1 MWVLGAIQAGLGI
14 YQLIRGSIEQNKLN
28 NMKQP
33 TYGLTSSM
41 KSAKA
46 QAEQMAQMGYT
57 PQERAAFEQR
67 LATSG
72 NTAFRRATDMSGGN
86 MAQALQGALNAQNIA
101 AQNQFAAQDAA
112 LRRQNIAARNQLYG
126 TEQNLE
132 NQNVAMQNQLM
143 MARAQSLGAQR
154 QSGMSNLV
162 GALGGLVGGMGSPK
176 SDTGTSGVTEAT
188 AGADLAN
195 NTAKSGIDSNIPTNI
210 SSLWGKND
218 LNSKLLPQNTTPAYP
233 NIDFWKSYNSMLNRK
248 PYGAI
253 DFRFYNPIQID

>member
-14 YQLIRGSIEQNKLN
+14 YQLIRGGIEQNKLN

-132 NQNVAMQNQLM
+132 NQNVATQNQLM

-162 GALGGLVGGMGSPK
+162 GALGGLMGGMGGTSSPK
-176 SDTGTSGVTEAT
+176 STPVTNVDTGSPLYDSAT
-188 AGADLAN
+188 QYEKPFYGDALNQYFN
-195 NTAKSGIDSNIPTNI
+195 N
-210 SSLWGKND
+210 
-218 LNSKLLPQNTTPAYP
+218 
-233 NIDFWKSYNSMLNRK
+233 
-248 PYGAI
+248 
-253 DFRFYNPIQID
+253 